1 MFYRDDMK
9 AIADKARAKV
19 FQLCRD
25 DADAIIS
32 TDTSHA
38 GYLSGYRSVLLDAD
52 RNFHCAVIL
61 TRSRTMLVTGAS
73 DAAPALEV
81 LRDPAVIY
89 RYGVF
94 YVSSR
99 AGGIDWSAMPKTEST
114 FNDALEK
121 AIQGHVKP
129 SHVVGLD
136 AATPTDMQQL
146 EDMVGD
152 NTFDARPAIIK
163 ARSVK
168 VPEEIE
174 KMRQAAA
181 ITEAGME
188 KAFARAKAGVTE
200 LELSTIISS
209 AMIAGGGIPRFVV
222 VTSGERAALADAY
235 ASNKKLAKGDLVRVD
250 LGCTVDGYWA
260 DMARTAV
267 VGEPDREQQSRYDA
281 LLTGELA
288 QLELARA
295 GVTAGELF
303 DIAVKGVRQGALP
316 NYQRSH
322 CGHGLGIGAHEFPT
336 LNPAN
341 RDVPIEENMVLCVET
356 PYYELGWGGMM
367 VEDIIVIRNDG
378 NESLTKLPREL
389 WRVGGESAVR

>member
-19 FQLCRD
+19 FQACRD
-25 DADAIIS
+25 DADAVIS
-32 TDTSHA
+32 TDTSHV

-52 RNFHCAVIL
+52 RNFRCAVIL
-61 TRSRTMLVTGAS
+61 TRSRTILVTAAS

-99 AGGIDWSAMPKTEST
+99 GSGIDWSAMPNTEST

-121 AIQGHVKP
+121 AIEAHLKP
-129 SHVVGLD
+129 SQVVGLD
-136 AATPTDMQQL
+136 SANPTDLQQL
-146 EDMVGD
+146 EDMVGER
-152 NTFDARPAIIK
+152 TFDARPAIIK

-174 KMRQAAA
+174 KMRHAAA

-209 AMIAGGGIPRFVV
+209 EMIAGGGIPRFVV

-235 ASNKKLAKGDLVRVD
+235 ATNKKLAKGDLVRVD

-267 VGEPDREQQSRYDA
+267 VGEPDREQQKRYDA

-303 DIAVKGVRQGALP
+303 DIAVNGVRRGALP

-367 VEDIIVIRNDG
+367 VEDIIVIRKDG
-378 NESLTKLPREL
+378 NESLTRLAREL
-389 WRVGGESAVR
+389 WRLGG